1 MEKIDLK
8 KTLKPL
14 YQPSVKEVRQVR
26 VPPMNFLM
34 VDGKGD
40 PNNSQEF
47 ADAITAVYAVAY
59 TLKFMVKKGAM
70 GIDYGVMPLE
80 CLWWAEDMS
89 QFSQED
95 KSNWLWTVLVAQPD
109 FISQAMVDTAITDV
123 KKRKDP
129 VALSKLRFETF
140 NEGVCAQLMHIG
152 PFSEEGP
159 NIERVHQFIEE
170 AGNKLRG
177 KHHEIYLS
185 DIRKVAPE
193 KWKTIIRQPME

>member
-8 KTLKPL
+8 KELKPL
-14 YQPSVKEVRQVR
+14 YQPSAKEVVR
-26 VPPMNFLM
+26 VVVPPMGYLM

-47 ADAITAVYAVAY
+47 ADAITAVYSVAY
-59 TLKFMVKKGAM
+59 TLKFMVKKGATAV
-70 GIDYGVMPLE
+70 DYGVMPLE
-80 CLWWAEDMS
+80 ALWWADDMS
-89 QFSQED
+89 KFSSAD
-95 KSNWLWTVLVAQPD
+95 KSNWLWTVLVAQPA
-109 FISQAMVDTAITDV
+109 FITKAMVEAALADV

-129 VALSKLRFETF
+129 VALPKLRFETF
-140 NEGVCAQLMHIG
+140 DEGVCAQLMHVG

-159 NIERVHQFIEE
+159 NIERVHRFIE
-170 AGNKLRG
+170 ASGSKRRG

-185 DIRKVAPE
+185 DLRKADPA

>member
-47 ADAITAVYAVAY
+47 ADAITAVYSVAY
-59 TLKFMVKKGAM
+59 TLKFMVKKGAT

-80 CLWWAEDMS
+80 ALWWAEDMS
-89 QFSQED
+89 QFSQNN

-109 FISQAMVDTAITDV
+109 FISKAMVEVAIADV

-129 VALSKLRFETF
+129 VALPKLRFETF
-140 NEGVCAQLMHIG
+140 DEGVCAQLMHIG
-152 PFSEEGP
+152 PFSDEGP
-159 NIERVHQFIEE
+159 NIQRVHQFIE
-170 AGNKLRG
+170 AGGGKLRG

-185 DIRKVAPE
+185 DLRKAAPE
-193 KWKTIIRQPME
+193 KWKTIIRQPMA

>member
-8 KTLKPL
+8 KALKPL
-14 YQPSVKEVRQVR
+14 YQSSTKAVVQVT
-26 VPPMNFLM
+26 VPPMSYLI

-47 ADAITAVYAVAY
+47 ADAITAVYSVAY
-59 TLKFMVKKGAM
+59 TLKFMVKKGAT

-80 CLWWAEDMS
+80 ALWWAEDMS
-89 QFSQED
+89 QFTQND

-109 FISQAMVDTAITDV
+109 FISKAMVEVAIADV

-129 VALSKLRFETF
+129 VALPKLRFEIF
-140 NEGVCAQLMHIG
+140 DEGVCAQLMHIG

-159 NIERVHQFIEE
+159 NIERVHQFIE
-170 AGNKLRG
+170 AGGGKLRG

-185 DIRKVAPE
+185 DLRKAAPE
-193 KWKTIIRQPME
+193 KWKTIIRQPMA